1 MIRES
6 LKSAS
11 VKASILEPFCAS
23 KAKFLFRWIHT
34 AGGGIWRLLEMACH
48 TVSWTRQPLRCSLPS
63 QPRNSVGLVCIAR
76 KAWLPVAG
84 EVCGGLAGEFR
95 LPLLVARGERGAC
108 DPATDVAYCAKEAK
122 FLGFSAGGGDL
133 TRPSRPSAQRAG
145 ILAESIGRCR
155 DLVPT
160 GQLKLRHRLRHKV
173 MRNCT

>member
-1 MIRES
+1 MQVEQSFSS
-6 LKSAS
+6 LDPHGRWRPLALAGNGMSYC
-11 VKASILEPFCAS
+11 ILA
-23 KAKFLFRWIHT
+23 
-34 AGGGIWRLLEMACH
+34 
-48 TVSWTRQPLRCSLPS
+48 RQPLRCSLPS

-108 DPATDVAYCAKEAK
+108 DPATDVAYCAKEVK